1 MTYSR
6 GWRLKLKLQ
15 CAKRKKVINAWFL
28 FPTPCDDQT
37 KLQRKKKE
45 KIKKKKW
52 LLVVKRMTRRK
63 EKDEKN
69 YQER

>member
-1 MTYSR
+1 M
-6 GWRLKLKLQ
+6 
-15 CAKRKKVINAWFL
+15 VISPPPLPCVNCLFAPNAWFL